1 MTVLSEVM
9 CLLTCVFKRIVVF
22 LSFAG
27 HFLLLGKIWSS
38 QDCELQKHGECI
50 SRCVSFE
57 SVSWSAERAAGD
69 NLILNRSRFEIFSW
83 SCRITQSVESNWKY
97 TFAIP
102 TPITITTQR
111 WLRHSPVLKY
121 SKLDTLSITMMS
133 LQWFPSYFDLCSSRP
148 DAEWTKRNIYAQLGN
163 FRLLVIFPP
172 SFHVLRKIS
181 FSRNSLNKNRP
192 RNNCSS
198 VKTLN
203 IGTLVRAILTNS
215 CCVKYNYNYNCAIVR
230 QAFL

>member
-1 MTVLSEVM
+1 MSTDLRLQENCCVLEFRWPLSPPWKNLIITGLWTSETRWVYLEM
-9 CLLTCVFKRIVVF
+9 CIFWERF
-22 LSFAG
+22 M
-27 HFLLLGKIWSS
+27 
-38 QDCELQKHGECI
+38 I
-50 SRCVSFE
+50 SR
-57 SVSWSAERAAGD
+57 ERCWWQP
-69 NLILNRSRFEIFSW
+69 NTHNRSRFEIFSW